1 MALKIPVENRV
12 STYPGRVTM
21 TPVSGQANTY
31 DMVRADMPLTEG
43 TPIDKALLDNKA
55 YALTE
60 DVTIYVSNSGNDISG
75 DGSAQSPFATIQK
88 AIDELPRY
96 LDGHIATISIGFGVY
111 PERVEINGFCG
122 GRLVVGQ
129 PGEVFTLD
137 GIVITNSSH
146 VETNIYQ
153 IDRPDG
159 SSLPPFVVKDGSS
172 VSINSDLIL
181 NGNDTNGIGMTVEN
195 NSRVVTGNNVK
206 LTVNDC
212 GSVIIAQWCSLVSLS
227 ELSGSGNVFGVWAT
241 QGSIISYKTD
251 TLVKAWSHSADS
263 GGLVLTGANSTT
275 LSDATI
281 EL

>member
-1 MALKIPVENRV
+1 MALKISVENRV

-60 DVTIYVSNSGNDISG
+60 DVTIYVATDGNDLSG
-75 DGSAQSPFATIQK
+75 DGSAQSPFATVQK

-96 LDGHIATISIGFGVY
+96 LDGHIATISIGVGVY

-137 GIVITNSSH
+137 GIAITNSSH

-153 IDRPDG
+153 IEKPSD
-159 SSLPPFVVKDGSS
+159 SSLSPFVVKDGSS

-181 NGNDTNGIGMTVEN
+181 NGNDTNSTGMTVEN

-206 LTVNDC
+206 VTVNTC
-212 GSVIIAQWCSLVSLS
+212 GSVIVAQWCSFVSLS

-241 QGSIISYKTD
+241 QGSVISYKTD
-251 TLVKAWSHSADS
+251 TLEKAWSHSADS
-263 GGLVLTGANSTT
+263 GGLVLTGSNSTT
-275 LSDATI
+275 LSGATV